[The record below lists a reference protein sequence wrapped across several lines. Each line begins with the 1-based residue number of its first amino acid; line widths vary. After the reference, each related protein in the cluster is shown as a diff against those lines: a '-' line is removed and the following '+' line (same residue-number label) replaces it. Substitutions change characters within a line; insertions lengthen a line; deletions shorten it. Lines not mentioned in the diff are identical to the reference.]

1 MTGESRNR
9 GHSDFSNV
17 VNDIVR
23 RLPSALDKE
32 KDPKGDDFIYCAEK
46 TGQLLAQRGVSVSQ
60 IRKVFNKTRKIKFDN
75 EGIYELKILRAMIA
89 YTAGRFGKKMNEF
102 KDIFSKAVEVAEGS
116 EEKLKRFKKFFEAVV
131 AYHRAYGGDDK

>member
-1 MTGESRNR
+1 MAGESKNR
-9 GHSDFSNV
+9 GQSNSFID
-17 VNDIVR
+17 VNEIVR

-32 KDPKGDDFIYCAEK
+32 KDPKGDDFLYCAEK
-46 TGQLLAQRGVSVSQ
+46 TGELLAKKGVSVSQ

-75 EGIYELKILRAMIA
+75 EGIYELKILKAMIA

-102 KDIFSKAVEVAEGS
+102 RDIFSKAVEVAEGS